1 MARWARRQTQA
12 GWGGWGNVA
21 RIRMI
26 EHVWK
31 TGARWAAVGLLLL
44 AVGCGDGSPTAP
56 TPGSGSPTVTV
67 SCDPCEVTFGEQ
79 SRLRADVSDPA
90 GGPLTYRWTVSA
102 GVMGPYRAATWW
114 YAPDQ
119 PGPVSIQ
126 VTVTNGRGGS
136 ASDTVTIQVSP
147 PPTRPVEAQFDGRFW
162 RQFVFNQLE
171 RPGTVGRQVSWVLE
185 TTSPNVYIR
194 MGDPTGRRVVSIGQ
208 RDHMR
213 RAIPRLAEQLTG
225 EPYRGRIE
233 HGIADRE
240 RRGWITVRFVTE
252 EEEPDISEGACGRAS
267 IGGDPGNIWI
277 IRRARGNKR
286 CTDER
291 FPELFA
297 HEVGHALGFYHVV
310 PDRNS
315 IMAPGVYYGIEQFS
329 AREVYHARLAYEVG
343 RGQRYCGW
351 PFRATCF
358 PRTALGAPTFRP
370 GPPVIVID

>member
-1 MARWARRQTQA
+1 M
-12 GWGGWGNVA
+12 A

-31 TGARWAAVGLLLL
+31 AGARWAAVGLILL

-56 TPGSGSPTVTV
+56 TPVSGSPTVTV
-67 SCDPCEVTFGEQ
+67 SCDPCHVTVGAR
-79 SRLRADVSDPA
+79 SNLRADVSDPA

-119 PGPVSIQ
+119 TGPVSIS

-136 ASDTVTIQVSP
+136 ASDTVTIQVNR
-147 PPTRPVEAQFDGRFW
+147 PPTRPVDARFDDQFW
-162 RQFVFNQLE
+162 RQLVFNQFDY
-171 RPGTVGRQVSWVLE
+171 PGTVGRQMTRVLE

-194 MGDPTGRRVVSIGQ
+194 MGDPTGRRVVSYGH

-225 EPYRGRIE
+225 QPYRGRIE
-233 HGIADRE
+233 DGIADRTQP
-240 RRGWITVRFVTE
+240 GWITVRFVTQ

-267 IGGDPGNIWI
+267 IGADPGNIWI
-277 IRRARGNKR
+277 IRRARGNKY
-286 CTDER
+286 CTDDR
-291 FPELFA
+291 SFPEIFA
-297 HEVGHALGFYHVV
+297 HEVGHALGFRHVA
-310 PDRNS
+310 DRNTV
-315 IMAPGVYYGIEQFS
+315 MAPGVYNGIDQFS
-329 AREVYHARLAYEVG
+329 AREVYHARLAYKVG
-343 RGQRYCGW
+343 RWQRYCGW
-351 PFRATCF
+351 PFGAMCF
-358 PRTALGAPTFRP
+358 PRTALGAPTLRP